1 MAVWDLNYKHSNF
14 LQLLKV
20 VFNILYI
27 TFCLDHFSMQ
37 TQLFFVFLQSEAGS
51 NNKEDKAKSCK
62 HQSHN
67 EVYSLVKLTNI

>member
-1 MAVWDLNYKHSNF
+1 MPVWDLNYKHGNF

-37 TQLFFVFLQSEAGS
+37 TQLLFVFLQSEAGS
-51 NNKEDKAKSCK
+51 NNKQDKAKSCK
-62 HQSHN
+62 HKNH
-67 EVYSLVKLTNI
+67 EGV